1 MLPKHFSAREKIIL
15 SVCVAIILLY
25 LGINFVFEPLKAR
38 LNDLNSQIALR
49 ELKLKKSNKVLDNQ
63 TGVEANYK
71 KYADLIK
78 QKANDE
84 QEMSALLSEIESIT
98 KEIKISISDMKPS
111 RVRVVDFYKKFSV
124 ELEAE
129 GLLED
134 LTKFI
139 HTLQSQPH
147 FLKIERL
154 RLERRS
160 MRTNTLKGSILISR
174 IRVP

>member
-1 MLPKHFSAREKIIL
+1 MVLRALTAREKIIL
-15 SVCVAIILLY
+15 SICALLILSY
-25 LGINFVFEPLKAR
+25 FGVNFIFEPLKAKIEE
-38 LNDLNSQIALR
+38 LSNQIGIT
-49 ELKLKKSNKVLDNQ
+49 ELKLKKSNKIIDYQESVEDNF
-63 TGVEANYK
+63 K

-111 RVRVVDFYKKFSV
+111 RVRAVDFYKKFSV

-147 FLKIERL
+147 FLKIERM

-160 MRTNTLKGSILISR
+160 MRTNTLKSSILISR

>member
-1 MLPKHFSAREKIIL
+1 MLLRHFSTREKIIL
-15 SVCVAIILLY
+15 SVCLLLVLMY
-25 LGINFVFEPLKAR
+25 LGANFVFEPIKTK
-38 LNDLNSQIALR
+38 LNDLNSQIALK
-49 ELKLKKSNKVLDNQ
+49 ELKLKKSNRVLDNQ
-63 TGVEANYK
+63 GVVETNYK

-111 RVRVVDFYKKFSV
+111 RVRAVDFYKKFSV

-139 HTLQSQPH
+139 HTLQSEPH
-147 FLKIERL
+147 YLKIERM

>member
-1 MLPKHFSAREKIIL
+1 MAIRSLSPREKIIL
-15 SVCVAIILLY
+15 SICALLILAY
-25 LGINFVFEPLKAR
+25 FGVNFIFEPIKAKIDE
-38 LNDLNSQIALR
+38 LNNQIGIA
-49 ELKLKKSNKVLDNQ
+49 ELKLKKSNKIIGYQESVEDNF
-63 TGVEANYK
+63 K

-78 QKANDE
+78 QKSSDE
-84 QEMSALLSEIESIT
+84 QEMSALLSEIEAIT
-98 KEIKISISDMKPS
+98 KDIKISISDMKPS
-111 RVRVVDFYKKFSV
+111 RVRAIDFYKKFSV

-147 FLKIERL
+147 FLKIERM

-160 MRTNTLKGSILISR
+160 MRTNTLRTSILISR

>member
-1 MLPKHFSAREKIIL
+1 MLLRALSIREKIIL
-15 SVCVAIILLY
+15 SICALLILSY
-25 LGINFVFEPLKAR
+25 LGVNFIFEPLKAR
-38 LNDLNSQIALR
+38 IDGLNNRIGLA
-49 ELKLKKSNKVLDNQ
+49 ELKLKKSNKIIDYQ
-63 TGVEANYK
+63 ESVENNYK
-71 KYADLIK
+71 KYAELIK

-111 RVRVVDFYKKFSV
+111 RVRAVDFYKKFSI

-147 FLKIERL
+147 FLKIERM

-160 MRTNTLKGSILISR
+160 MRTNTLKSSILISR